1 MAPCSPAL
9 VFTIIVTQI
18 PFLVTL
24 AISTLNWNIQK
35 PGEKNFL
42 GLGEYQSFAGLD
54 NFVTVFTDARLRKAV
69 VNTIVLTVVGRRH
82 QRPARP
88 RRSRCCSTA
97 GSRGRGLART
107 LLIAPFLVMP
117 VAAALLWKHALYN
130 PDYGLLNGTLN
141 WVWQLFGAEE
151 GPVVDW
157 VSSYPMP
164 AVIAAL
170 VWQWTPFM
178 MLILLAGLQS
188 QSGDILEAA
197 KIDRA
202 SPMQIFRFITLP
214 HLRRYIEL
222 AALLGTVYVVQTFDA
237 IYTITQGGPGSA
249 TTNLPYEIYL
259 TMFRKFEY
267 GEAAAAGVVVVIGTI
282 IIATFAL
289 RTISSLFSEEEMT
302 QMTTTEAARH
312 RGRRAEPSDAV
323 RHRRVRRRLRRK
335 SDDAVAKAGP
345 VLDPGRVGR
354 HADLLRTR
362 RLDGADLA
370 APGVRRR
377 HQPAVDLRAGHAWR
391 TTAPC
396 STAT

>member
-1 MAPCSPAL
+1 MTATLSADTKSPTGPPPAKTSSRERWSRRGPLLPAL
-9 VFTIIVTQI
+9 VFTILVTQI

-69 VNTIVLTVVGRRH
+69 VNTIVLTSSVVVISALLGLALAVLLDRKF
-82 QRPARP
+82 
-88 RRSRCCSTA
+88 
-97 GSRGRGLART
+97 RGRGLART
-107 LLIAPFLVMP
+107 LLISPFLVMP

-141 WVWQLFGAEE
+141 WIWQLFGAEE

-202 SPMQIFRFITLP
+202 SPVQIFRFITLP

-282 IIATFAL
+282 IVATFAL
-289 RTISSLFSEEEMT
+289 RTISSLFSEEEMS
-302 QMTTTEAARH
+302 R
-312 RGRRAEPSDAV
+312 
-323 RHRRVRRRLRRK
+323 
-335 SDDAVAKAGP
+335 
-345 VLDPGRVGR
+345 
-354 HADLLRTR
+354 
-362 RLDGADLA
+362 
-370 APGVRRR
+370 
-377 HQPAVDLRAGHAWR
+377 
-391 TTAPC
+391 
-396 STAT
+396 